1 MGEIKV
7 IWTIFHCGAASAP
20 LRQAHLRLRQTVGI
34 GTNVWTFWENFE
46 KKLRE
51 DGWLQAQ
58 KLQFGTKY
66 LFGKYFE
73 NILEII

>member
-66 LFGKYFE
+66 LFGKYV
-73 NILEII
+73 